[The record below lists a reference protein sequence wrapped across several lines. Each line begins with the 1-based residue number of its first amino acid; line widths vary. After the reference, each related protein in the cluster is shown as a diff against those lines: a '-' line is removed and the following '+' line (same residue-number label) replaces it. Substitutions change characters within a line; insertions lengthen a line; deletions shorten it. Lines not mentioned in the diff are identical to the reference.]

1 MEKIKILLFQ
11 RVGKKIIFFKKKNK
25 FIMSVKAKLIHI
37 KSKQRGEDKNSPKLP
52 TSDQL
57 QYGELAINY
66 GDGIETIAIRN
77 ENDEIV
83 KFIPEKKIYEYIDK
97 QMDDIVE
104 TVLKRVERAIVPDD
118 GVSIDS
124 GEY

>member
-1 MEKIKILLFQ
+1 
-11 RVGKKIIFFKKKNK
+11 
-25 FIMSVKAKLIHI
+25 MSTKWKLIHI
-37 KSKQRGEDKNSPKLP
+37 KSKQRGEDGKSPKLP

-83 KFIPEKKIYEYIDK
+83 KFISEKKVKEYVD
-97 QMDDIVE
+97 
-104 TVLKRVERAIVPDD
+104 KRVSDVVKELIVKFPFGDD
-118 GVSIDS
+118 TDEASIDS

>member
-1 MEKIKILLFQ
+1 MA
-11 RVGKKIIFFKKKNK
+11 KNW
-25 FIMSVKAKLIHI
+25 KLIHI
-37 KSKQRGEDKNSPKLP
+37 KSKQHGDDENTPKLP

-57 QYGELAINY
+57 QYGEIAINY

-83 KFIPEKKIYEYIDK
+83 KFIPEKKVYEYVDRKIKELMKELPFQDA
-97 QMDDIVE
+97 DD
-104 TVLKRVERAIVPDD
+104 DD
-118 GVSIDS
+118 ASIDS

>member
-1 MEKIKILLFQ
+1 MKE
-11 RVGKKIIFFKKKNK
+11 
-25 FIMSVKAKLIHI
+25 MSMKAKLIHI
-37 KSKQRGEDKNSPKLP
+37 KSKQRGVDNNTPKLP

-83 KFIPEKKIYEYIDK
+83 KFISEKKIHEYVEK
-97 QMDDIVE
+97 RVQEAMDE
-104 TVLKRVERAIVPDD
+104 VLKKMERAFLPDD
-118 GVSIDS
+118 NASIDS

>member
-1 MEKIKILLFQ
+1 M
-11 RVGKKIIFFKKKNK
+11 
-25 FIMSVKAKLIHI
+25 KAKLIHI
-37 KSKQRGEDKNSPKLP
+37 KSKQCGEDKNSPKLP
-52 TSDQL
+52 TPDQI

-83 KFIPEKKIYEYIDK
+83 KFIPEKKVMEYIDK
-97 QMDDIVE
+97 KVEEKLKQLMKDTPFVDDD
-104 TVLKRVERAIVPDD
+104 T
-118 GVSIDS
+118 SIDS

>member
-1 MEKIKILLFQ
+1 
-11 RVGKKIIFFKKKNK
+11 
-25 FIMSVKAKLIHI
+25 MSVKAKLIHI

-83 KFIPEKKIYEYIDK
+83 KFIPEKKVMEYVDRK
-97 QMDDIVE
+97 VEEKMKELMKNMTFVDEDD
-104 TVLKRVERAIVPDD
+104 A
-118 GVSIDS
+118 SIDS

>member
-1 MEKIKILLFQ
+1 
-11 RVGKKIIFFKKKNK
+11 
-25 FIMSVKAKLIHI
+25 MSVKAKLIHI

-83 KFIPEKKIYEYIDK
+83 KFIPEKKVMEYVDRKVEEKIKELMKSMTFVDE
-97 QMDDIVE
+97 DD
-104 TVLKRVERAIVPDD
+104 A
-118 GVSIDS
+118 SIDS

>member
-1 MEKIKILLFQ
+1 
-11 RVGKKIIFFKKKNK
+11 
-25 FIMSVKAKLIHI
+25 MSTKWKLIHI
-37 KSKQRGEDKNSPKLP
+37 KSKQTGEDGKSPKLP

-57 QYGELAINY
+57 QYGEIAINY

-83 KFIPEKKIYEYIDK
+83 RFISEKEVHKY
-97 QMDDIVE
+97 VE
-104 TVLKRVERAIVPDD
+104 KRLTELLAEVKDRSPFNLDET
-118 GVSIDS
+118 SIDS

>member
-1 MEKIKILLFQ
+1 
-11 RVGKKIIFFKKKNK
+11 
-25 FIMSVKAKLIHI
+25 MSVKAKLIHI
-37 KSKQRGEDKNSPKLP
+37 KSKQHGEDKNSPKLP

-83 KFIPEKKIYEYIDK
+83 KFIPEKKIMEYIDRK
-97 QMDDIVE
+97 VEEKLKGLMRDMTFADDE
-104 TVLKRVERAIVPDD
+104 DA
-118 GVSIDS
+118 SIDS